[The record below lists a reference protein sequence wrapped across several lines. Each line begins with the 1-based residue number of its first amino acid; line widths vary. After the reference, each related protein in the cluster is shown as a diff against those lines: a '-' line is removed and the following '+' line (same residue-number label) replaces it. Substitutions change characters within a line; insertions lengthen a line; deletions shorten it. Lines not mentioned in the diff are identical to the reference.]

1 MANNVFFDTPMNLTG
16 TAEEQLR
23 TLYGYLYTMSEK
35 LNEAMN
41 TITVDNMDQELQTKI
56 REIPS
61 AQDRTQEMTALKSM
75 IIKTANIVR
84 NEMDEIRTIL
94 EGHYEALSDQ
104 FGTYEQNLTNEITA
118 TAEGILQS
126 YQFDER
132 ITANDESI
140 GAFRRRISQY
150 IFTGLVDAVNGKYG
164 VAVGNNVT
172 NADDTLNTDQMCATF
187 TMDEM
192 AFYINGTKVAWFGN
206 ETFYIDRGKI
216 ENSLQIGNHK
226 WMARED
232 GGMVLVKV

>member
-1 MANNVFFDTPMNLTG
+1 MANVFFDTPMNLTG

-56 REIPS
+56 REIPGKE
-61 AQDRTQEMTALKSM
+61 DRTQEMTALKSM

-84 NEMDEIRTIL
+84 SEMDEIRTVL
-94 EGHYEALSDQ
+94 EGHYEAISDQ
-104 FGTYEQNLTNEITA
+104 FGTYEQNLTNTITA
-118 TAEGILQS
+118 TAEGILQD
-126 YQFDER
+126 YHVVEN
-132 ITANDESI
+132 ITTNTTNLETLKKN
-140 GAFRRRISQY
+140 ISQY
-150 IFTGLVDAVNGKYG
+150 IFTGLIDPVNDIYG

-172 NADDTLNTDQMCATF
+172 NDDDSLNTDQMCATF
-187 TMDEM
+187 TMKEM
-192 AFYINGTKVAWFGN
+192 AFYINGVKMAWFGN
-206 ETFYIDRGKI
+206 DSFHINEGVI
-216 ENSLQIGNHK
+216 EKSLQIGNHK